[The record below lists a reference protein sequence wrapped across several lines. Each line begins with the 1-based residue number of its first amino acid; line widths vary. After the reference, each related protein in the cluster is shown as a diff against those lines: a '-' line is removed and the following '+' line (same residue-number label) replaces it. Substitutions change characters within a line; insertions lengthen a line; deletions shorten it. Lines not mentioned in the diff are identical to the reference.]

1 MECGSSNQK
10 ILSGSSRSRTEIP
23 PIIDW
28 MGINNISALTLIFM
42 MTLTMV
48 SGIAVVLKEH
58 QNRTAFNE
66 LQKLKDE
73 GNELQVKWGQL
84 LIEQS
89 TFGVEGRVEEKA
101 INELQ
106 MQLPVPAEIVMINY
120 D

>member
-1 MECGSSNQK
+1 MQSGISNQK
-10 ILSGSSRSRTEIP
+10 TLSGSPRSRTEIP

-28 MGINNISALTLIFM
+28 MGINNISALILIFM
-42 MTLTMV
+42 MTLAMV

-106 MQLPVPAEIVMINY
+106 MQLPVPAEIVIVNY

>member
-1 MECGSSNQK
+1 MQSGISNQK
-10 ILSGSSRSRTEIP
+10 TLSGSPRSRTEIP

-48 SGIAVVLKEH
+48 SGISVVLKEH

-106 MQLPVPAEIVMINY
+106 MQLPVPAEIVIVNY

>member
-1 MECGSSNQK
+1 MQCGSSDSK
-10 ILSGSSRSRTEIP
+10 TLSGSSRSRTEIP
-23 PIIDW
+23 SIIDW
-28 MGINNISALTLIFM
+28 MGINNLSALTLIFM

-66 LQKLKDE
+66 LQELKDE
-73 GNELQVKWGQL
+73 GNELEVKWGQL

-106 MQLPVPAEIVMINY
+106 MQLPVPAEIVMVNY

>member
-1 MECGSSNQK
+1 MQCGISNQK
-10 ILSGSSRSRTEIP
+10 TLSGSPRSRTEIP

>member
-1 MECGSSNQK
+1 MQYGISNQK
-10 ILSGSSRSRTEIP
+10 TLSGSPRSRTEIP

-106 MQLPVPAEIVMINY
+106 MQLPVPAEIVIVNY

>member
-1 MECGSSNQK
+1 
-10 ILSGSSRSRTEIP
+10 
-23 PIIDW
+23 
-28 MGINNISALTLIFM
+28 M

-48 SGIAVVLKEH
+48 SGIAVVLQEH
-58 QNRTAFNE
+58 KNRTVFNE

-101 INELQ
+101 LNELQ
-106 MQLPVPAEIVMINY
+106 MHLPVPAEIVMVYY

>member
-1 MECGSSNQK
+1 MQYGISNQK
-10 ILSGSSRSRTEIP
+10 TLSGSPRSRTEIP

-89 TFGVEGRVEEKA
+89 TFGDEGRVEEKA

-106 MQLPVPAEIVMINY
+106 MQLPLPAEIVIVNY

>member
-1 MECGSSNQK
+1 MQYGISNQK
-10 ILSGSSRSRTEIP
+10 TLSGSPRSRTEIP

-42 MTLTMV
+42 MTLTTV

-106 MQLPVPAEIVMINY
+106 MQLPVPAEIVIVNY

>member
-1 MECGSSNQK
+1 MQYGISNPK
-10 ILSGSSRSRTEIP
+10 TLSGSSRSRTEIP
-23 PIIDW
+23 SIIDW
-28 MGINNISALTLIFM
+28 MGINNLSALTLIFM

-106 MQLPVPAEIVMINY
+106 MQLPVPAEIVIVNY

>member
-1 MECGSSNQK
+1 MQCGISNQK
-10 ILSGSSRSRTEIP
+10 TLSGSPRSRTEIP

-48 SGIAVVLKEH
+48 SGISVVLKEH

-106 MQLPVPAEIVMINY
+106 MQLPVPAEIVIVNY

>member
-1 MECGSSNQK
+1 MQCGISNQK
-10 ILSGSSRSRTEIP
+10 TLSGSPRSRTEIP

-106 MQLPVPAEIVMINY
+106 MQLPVPAEIVIVNY

>member
-1 MECGSSNQK
+1 MQCGISNQK
-10 ILSGSSRSRTEIP
+10 TLSGSPRSRTEIP

-42 MTLTMV
+42 MTLTMF

-106 MQLPVPAEIVMINY
+106 MQLPVPAEIVIVNY